1 MYRNLWSNAPK
12 ECHEFADYS
21 FDRHFAKPIPSFV
34 SRDTFRDYILGRAKD
49 SDIRRFIQF
58 NTVVRRVEFD
68 PHKESF
74 LVQTENLTTGKGRR
88 ENFDYVIVAVGHFSV
103 PNIPY
108 FEGIETFP
116 GQVIH
121 SHDFRDARQFVGRD
135 ILIIGGSLSA
145 EDIALQTFKFG
156 AKSITISYRT
166 KPMLFKWPS
175 QIEEKPLLNRISR
188 KTVHFSDGS
197 ASDYDSIVICT
208 GYKHHFPFL
217 EEDLRLVATNC
228 LYPAQ
233 LYKGIFFNDQPRL
246 MYLGMQNLV
255 FSLSLFDAQA
265 WYVRDVILGRIEIPN
280 KSEREIDMLAW
291 KSREMLIEEKPE
303 SIDFQTAYVKNLVD
317 ATDYPFGESSLN
329 KTAGIFKAWV
339 IDKQSSIIEFRD
351 QPYVSAITGT
361 KATTYSTPWVE
372 AKEDSEF
379 V

>member
-1 MYRNLWSNAPK
+1 MYRNLWLNAPK
-12 ECHEFADYS
+12 ETHEFADYS
-21 FDRHFAKPIPSFV
+21 LDRYFTKPIPSYV
-34 SRDTFRDYILGRAKD
+34 PHETFRDYILARAED

-58 NTVVRRVEFD
+58 NTVVRHVEFD
-68 PHKESF
+68 PQKESF
-74 LVQTENLTTGKGRR
+74 LVQTENLTTGKSRR

-121 SHDFRDARQFVGRD
+121 SHDFRDARQFAGRD
-135 ILIIGGSLSA
+135 ILIIGGSYSA

-166 KPMLFKWPS
+166 KPMLFKWPR
-175 QIEEKPLLNRISR
+175 QIEEKPLLNKISG

-197 ASDYDSIVICT
+197 VSDYDAIVICT

-217 EEDLRLVATNC
+217 EEDIRLVATNC
-228 LYPAQ
+228 LYPTQ

-246 MYLGMQNLV
+246 MYLGMQDLI

-280 KSEREIDMLAW
+280 KSEREIDMSAW
-291 KSREMLIEEKPE
+291 KFREMLIKEKPE
-303 SIDFQTAYVKNLVD
+303 SIDFQTAYVKDLVD
-317 ATDYPFGESSLN
+317 ATDYPFSDSSLE
-329 KTAGIFKAWV
+329 KTAAIFKAWLA
-339 IDKQSSIIEFRD
+339 DKQSSIIKFRD
-351 QPYVSAITGT
+351 QPYVSAMTGT
-361 KATTYSTPWVE
+361 KATTDSTPWLE